1 MITVDPNTTKV
12 NFLDVTLDLRSGK
25 FYPYIKEG
33 NIPLHVHQESNHPPS
48 ILRNIPESIN
58 KRLSEI
64 SSHKESFDSAK
75 GVYQEAL
82 DKSGYHHKLS
92 FTLSQASR
100 PQNTRR
106 RNILWFNPPFSKNV
120 ATNVGKCF
128 LSLIVKNF
136 PKSNPLTHRN
146 TLKLSYSCMGNI
158 RTIISNHNKAEINK
172 ATPVSYT
179 HLTLPTICS
188 V

>member
-1 MITVDPNTTKV
+1 MSLLTKKYGQNIGLYRDDGLAAFNAKPREMERIKKEICKVFRDNGLKITVETNTTKV

-33 NIPLHVHQESNHPPS
+33 NIPLYIHQESNHPPS

-64 SSHKESFDSAK
+64 SSDKESFDSAK

-92 FTLSQASR
+92 FTPSQASR

-128 LSLIVKNF
+128 L
-136 PKSNPLTHRN
+136 TH
-146 TLKLSYSCMGNI
+146 
-158 RTIISNHNKAEINK
+158 
-172 ATPVSYT
+172 
-179 HLTLPTICS
+179 
-188 V
+188 